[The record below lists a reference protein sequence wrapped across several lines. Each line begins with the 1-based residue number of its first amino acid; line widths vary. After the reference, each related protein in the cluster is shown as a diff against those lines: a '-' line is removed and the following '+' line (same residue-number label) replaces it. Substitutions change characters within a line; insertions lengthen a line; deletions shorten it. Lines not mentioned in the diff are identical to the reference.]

1 MTDTHLTIVGNLT
14 ADPELRFT
22 QNGTA
27 VVNFTVASTPRMYDK
42 QTQQWVDGEA
52 LFMRCSAWREQA
64 EHAAESLAKGMRVVV
79 VGKLKARSYQ
89 DKEGNN
95 RTAWELEAD
104 EIAPSLRYATAN
116 VTKANSGGMN
126 NSAAGGSPWGGQ
138 PQQPQA
144 PAQQPQPQPQQQ
156 GWDLPAGTPQ
166 AAPPF

>member
-1 MTDTHLTIVGNLT
+1 
-14 ADPELRFT
+14 
-22 QNGTA
+22 
-27 VVNFTVASTPRMYDK
+27 
-42 QTQQWVDGEA
+42 
-52 LFMRCSAWREQA
+52 MRCSAWRDQA
-64 EHAAESLAKGMRVVV
+64 EHAAESLTKGMRVVV

-116 VTKANSGGMN
+116 VTKANSGVN
-126 NSAAGGSPWGGQ
+126 NNNAGGGGGSPWGGQ
-138 PQQPQA
+138 P
-144 PAQQPQPQPQQQ
+144 QPQPQPQQQ

>member
-1 MTDTHLTIVGNLT
+1 MTDTHLTIIGNLT

-22 QNGTA
+22 QNGAA
-27 VVNFTVASTPRMYDK
+27 VVNFTVASTPRTYDK
-42 QTQQWVDGEA
+42 QAQQWVDGEA
-52 LFMRCSAWREQA
+52 LFMRCNAWREQA
-64 EHAAESLAKGMRVVV
+64 EHAAETLAKGMRVVV

-116 VTKANSGGMN
+116 VTKANSGMN
-126 NSAAGGSPWGGQ
+126 NNAGAGSPWGGQ
-138 PQQPQA
+138 PQQP
-144 PAQQPQPQPQQQ
+144 QPQPQPQQQ